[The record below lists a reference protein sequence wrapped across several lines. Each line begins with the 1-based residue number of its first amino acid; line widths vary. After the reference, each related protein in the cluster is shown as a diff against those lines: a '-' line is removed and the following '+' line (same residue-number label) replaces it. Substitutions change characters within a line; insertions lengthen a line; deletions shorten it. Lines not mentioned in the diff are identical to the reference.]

1 MMRLGRKKRK
11 RTVVQSTAIDIK
23 VHPGALVFL
32 APQEAKRRA
41 RRRT

>member
-1 MMRLGRKKRK
+1 MMPLGRKKGTYRGAID
-11 RTVVQSTAIDIK
+11 RIDIK